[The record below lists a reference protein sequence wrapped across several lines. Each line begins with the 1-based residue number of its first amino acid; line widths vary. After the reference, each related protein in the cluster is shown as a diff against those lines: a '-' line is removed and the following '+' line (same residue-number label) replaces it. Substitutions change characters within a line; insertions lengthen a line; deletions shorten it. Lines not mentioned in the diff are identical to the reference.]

1 MCVDV
6 ITITNSIIIYRV
18 TITVTI
24 VIVIEATVAGTT
36 IAVAT
41 IMRKLAD
48 GKMLMAITTTT
59 THRYIV

>member
-41 IMRKLAD
+41 IKLAD
-48 GKMLMAITTTT
+48 GKMLIAITTTT